1 MQDALTSMF
10 VASTVPPV
18 SALTANIDANKG
30 VTVCLSLAQFAG
42 KPAMTKIN

>member
-10 VASTVPPV
+10 LASTVPPV
-18 SALTANIDANKG
+18 SALAANSDAIKR
-30 VTVCLSLAQFAG
+30 VTVCLPLAQLAG